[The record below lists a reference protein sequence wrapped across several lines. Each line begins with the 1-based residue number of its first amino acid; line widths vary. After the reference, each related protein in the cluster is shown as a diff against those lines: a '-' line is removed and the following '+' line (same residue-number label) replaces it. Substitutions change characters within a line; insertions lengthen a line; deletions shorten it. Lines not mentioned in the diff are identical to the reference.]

1 VHDLQVPHQHARSDV
16 HVTGSELNFYLG
28 GSDFHIWTR
37 AILPLVEIAS
47 IFGVKIQQK
56 AVAMLPSRDRR
67 GLCQYSRRKLGTEQ
81 LTGVYLCTCNQVMSV
96 LGARGIPVHAIRL

>member
-56 AVAMLPSRDRR
+56 AVAMLPSRDSASTR
-67 GLCQYSRRKLGTEQ
+67 GENWEQ
-81 LTGVYLCTCNQVMSV
+81 NSSPGYISVY
-96 LGARGIPVHAIRL
+96 AIRL